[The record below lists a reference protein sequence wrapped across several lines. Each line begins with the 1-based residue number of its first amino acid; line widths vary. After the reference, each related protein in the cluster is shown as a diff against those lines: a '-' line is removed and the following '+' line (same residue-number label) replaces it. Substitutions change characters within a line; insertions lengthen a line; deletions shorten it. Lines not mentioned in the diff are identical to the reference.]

1 MEELKEF
8 TISFAGLKVGEHR
21 FDFDIDNSF
30 FTHFEYQEF
39 NEAKIHAELLLVKKA
54 TLLELTL
61 TFNGVV
67 NVACDVSNEPYDQ
80 QIDGSYHFVVKY
92 GEMYDDSE
100 EDIIILPHGSHQIN
114 IQQQV
119 YESIVLSI
127 PQKRIHPGVEDGTLD
142 SEILKKLEELQPNA
156 DQHSKGDADETDPRW
171 DELKKLLTDK

>member
-30 FTHFEYQEF
+30 FAHFEYQEF
-39 NEAKIHAELLLVKKA
+39 HEAAIKVDLLLVKKA
-54 TLLELTL
+54 TLLELNL
-61 TFNGVV
+61 DFNGTV
-67 NVACDVSNEPYDQ
+67 NVACDVSNEPYNQ
-80 QIDGSYHFVVKY
+80 KVSGSYRFVVKF
-92 GEMYDDSE
+92 GDEFDDSE
-100 EDIIILPHGSHQIN
+100 EDIIIIPHGSHQIN

-142 SEILKKLEELQPNA
+142 SEILRKLEELQPNA
-156 DQHSKGDADETDPRW
+156 DQHSKSDPDETDPRW